1 MSILY
6 FTLEVSTPMDIQVL
20 KIQQKIKVL
29 IFNLEVITSISID
42 TQS

>member
-6 FTLEVSTPMDIQVL
+6 FTLKVSTPMDIQVL

-29 IFNLEVITSISID
+29 IFNLEVITSLSVD